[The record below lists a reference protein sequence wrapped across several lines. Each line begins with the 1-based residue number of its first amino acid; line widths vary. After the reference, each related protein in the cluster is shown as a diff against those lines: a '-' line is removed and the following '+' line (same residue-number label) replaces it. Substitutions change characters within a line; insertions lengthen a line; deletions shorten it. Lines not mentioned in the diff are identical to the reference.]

1 MAMSK
6 SGKTDEDIPKGQ
18 KAFGTGYIAPTME
31 VINKKVHYL
40 GGVMDATTDA
50 YSWVEYEKEENIIER
65 NGKKLKQIKL
75 GDINAETQKL
85 EGGFFLFRDSRTDK
99 AYVIDKEGKVKKV

>member
-50 YSWVEYEKEENIIER
+50 YSWVEYEKKEKII
-65 NGKKLKQIKL
+65 KKNKL
-75 GDINAETQKL
+75 GRRKCRNSKVRRR
-85 EGGFFLFRDSRTDK
+85 FFSIQRQQN
-99 AYVIDKEGKVKKV
+99 G